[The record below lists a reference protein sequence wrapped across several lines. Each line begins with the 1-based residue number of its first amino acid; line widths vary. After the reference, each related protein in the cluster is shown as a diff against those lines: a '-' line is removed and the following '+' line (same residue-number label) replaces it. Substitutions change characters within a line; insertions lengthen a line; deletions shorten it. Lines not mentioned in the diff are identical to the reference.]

1 MLLNAIKLYNF
12 RNFGELSTDF
22 STEANIIVGNN
33 AEGKTNLIEAINTLS
48 STKSFRTSQ
57 LKELVRWGETAMSV
71 FANITIDGYQ
81 HEIGFS
87 YQKGIKQHFI
97 NNEKVTALDFVSKV
111 CCVSFTPTDLLLIK
125 GSPELRRKFIDRHM
139 ADLNQ
144 GLIKAMLEYNHALKN
159 KNQLLRQ
166 ETVDEKMVLVWN
178 EILARAVTVITN
190 ARLRFVEKLE
200 KVVNE
205 VHSCYGNEKISL
217 HLRNQFNVGKTE
229 TLTEEEALKKYEES
243 LEKEIQ
249 YQTSVVGSHKDDL
262 LVFINGH
269 DARHY
274 ASQGQ
279 TRSLVLSLKMAV
291 IKILEEERGDAPI
304 LLLDD
309 VDSELDDSRS
319 SAFFDFLLS
328 NKRQVFVTGT
338 TAKIAEKLVGY
349 NYTLYHLQSGKLT
362 R

>member
-48 STKSFRTSQ
+48 TTKSFRTSQ
-57 LKELVRWGETAMSV
+57 LKELVRWGEGAMSV
-71 FANITIDGYQ
+71 FANITIAGYQ
-81 HEIGFS
+81 YEIGFS
-87 YQKGIKQHFI
+87 YQGGVKQHFI
-97 NNEKVTALDFVSKV
+97 NNEKVTALDFISKV

-125 GSPELRRKFIDRHM
+125 GSPELRRKFIDRYM
-139 ADLNQ
+139 ADQ

-159 KNQLLRQ
+159 KNLLLRQ
-166 ETVDEKMVLVWN
+166 EVVDEKMVSVWN
-178 EILARAVTVITN
+178 EILARTVTLITN

-200 KVVNE
+200 KVVND

-217 HLRNQFNVGKTE
+217 HLRNQFNIGKTE

-249 YQTSVVGSHKDDL
+249 YQSSVIGSHKDDL

-291 IKILEEERGDAPI
+291 IKILEDKRGDAPI

-309 VDSELDDSRS
+309 VDSELDDTRS
-319 SAFFDFLLS
+319 NAFFDFLLS

-338 TAKIAEKLVGY
+338 TAKIAEKLAGY